1 MKTLVLFYAVGIF
14 VLGTNAAPYVLYEQ
28 EGTTVAYPDHQT
40 NETQSGGPQMRKL
53 NGQSFLDLLDFMDIL
68 MDPQSY
74 TNHEV

>member
-1 MKTLVLFYAVGIF
+1 MKLSLVLFYALGIF
-14 VLGTNAAPYVLYEQ
+14 VFGTNAAPYILY

-53 NGQSFLDLLDFMDIL
+53 KGQSFLDLLDFMDIL